1 MANGLKSMKEKL
13 LVQDLKD
20 RISEIKKNIPAHS
33 IPVTMLIELEEL
45 EEELEQLQ
53 ERSSGEIDA
62 SA

>member
-1 MANGLKSMKEKL
+1 MATGLKSMKENL
-13 LVQDLKD
+13 SVQDLID

-33 IPVTMLIELEEL
+33 IPVAMLIELEEL
-45 EEELEQLQ
+45 EEELAQLQ

>member
-1 MANGLKSMKEKL
+1 LKSMKENL
-13 LVQDLKD
+13 SVQDLID

-33 IPVTMLIELEEL
+33 IPVAMLIELEEL
-45 EEELEQLQ
+45 EEELAQLQ

>member
-1 MANGLKSMKEKL
+1 VATGLKSMKENL
-13 LVQDLKD
+13 SDQDLID

-33 IPVTMLIELEEL
+33 IPVAMLIELEEL
-45 EEELEQLQ
+45 EEELAQLQ

>member
-1 MANGLKSMKEKL
+1 MKEKL

-20 RISEIKKNIPAHS
+20 RIGEIKKNIPAHS

-45 EEELEQLQ
+45 EDELAQLQ

>member
-1 MANGLKSMKEKL
+1 MKSMKENL
-13 LVQDLKD
+13 SVQDLID

-33 IPVTMLIELEEL
+33 IPVAMLIELEEL
-45 EEELEQLQ
+45 EEELAQLQ